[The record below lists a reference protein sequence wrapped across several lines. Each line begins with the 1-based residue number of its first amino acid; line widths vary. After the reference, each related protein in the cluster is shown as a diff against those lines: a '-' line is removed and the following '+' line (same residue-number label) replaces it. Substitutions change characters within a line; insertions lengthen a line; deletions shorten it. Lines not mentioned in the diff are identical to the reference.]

1 MNKKAVAGLAL
12 AAALAATAAL
22 AAPPGPKYWGDIYVY
37 FDDHGQ
43 QVGYASIDCHGVL
56 HRSGQTTSR
65 YSYGQATCG

>member
-1 MNKKAVAGLAL
+1 MAL

-37 FDDHGQ
+37 FDEQGQ
-43 QVGYASIDCHGVL
+43 EVGRASIDCDGVL
-56 HRSGQTTSR
+56 HRSGQVTSH